1 MNLGA
6 YCEYSKLKFDQCI
19 QIPEEVA
26 DATALSSMIQGLTA
40 HYLVEIAQDQWL
52 KEGDWC
58 VVHAGAGG
66 TGSLLVQMAKQKG
79 FRVISTSSKSKIELA
94 KKCGAD
100 IAVCYDEL
108 HKAVQS
114 ATNGFGAKAVFDGV
128 GEKTAADSLD
138 ACASRGIVVFF
149 GNASGPVPPVDPL
162 KLVPK
167 SLFITRPKL
176 GDYIATKQEL
186 QRRADEIFEWI
197 RNGSLQIKTDKV
209 FDLKMLGSL
218 TITLNLEKQREK
230 FLLRFEYRNIEVW
243 ANHKGVSDKIHSIS
257 PRFVEI

>member
-1 MNLGA
+1 M
-6 YCEYSKLKFDQCI
+6 
-19 QIPEEVA
+19 
-26 DATALSSMIQGLTA
+26 
-40 HYLVEIAQDQWL
+40 
-52 KEGDWC
+52 
-58 VVHAGAGG
+58 
-66 TGSLLVQMAKQKG
+66 
-79 FRVISTSSKSKIELA
+79 
-94 KKCGAD
+94 
-100 IAVCYDEL
+100 CYDEL

-197 RNGSLQIKTDKV
+197 RNGSLQINTDKV
-209 FDLKMLGSL
+209 FDLKDARLAHD
-218 TITLNLEKQREK
+218 
-230 FLLRFEYRNIEVW
+230 YIESGKTTGKVLI
-243 ANHKGVSDKIHSIS
+243 KI
-257 PRFVEI
+257 